1 MCVQVQMIGP
11 GQAGHLTCSN
21 AVVPG
26 TGSRSVMAWV
36 SMNTL
41 KQVSLMV
48 IDPLW
53 EATLL
58 LVPIPPHHV
67 RIGAGLIEAVVHPW

>member
-1 MCVQVQMIGP
+1 PAIWRVLCIQVQTIGP

-26 TGSRSVMAWV
+26 TGSRSAMAWV

-41 KQVSLMV
+41 NQVSF
-48 IDPLW
+48 D
-53 EATLL
+53 
-58 LVPIPPHHV
+58 
-67 RIGAGLIEAVVHPW
+67 GY